1 MIYKDI
7 TPCKCVTH
15 KRGTKPQDKRAI
27 EGQLEERFRFACFLN
42 RFYGGLLLKNQ
53 PLSQTGSGRGFFFLK
68 KVLVKNTDLKKSY
81 FEWEDKLKENVTVK
95 SFTDSIHS
103 AISGNLELAE
113 LFNSLFKKAE
123 GERKCQ
129 LKK

>member
-1 MIYKDI
+1 MEYSPKINEQSRGNYQSNADLPVFCIALRWTSFEDI
-7 TPCKCVTH
+7 TPFTNRQWK
-15 KRGTKPQDKRAI
+15 G
-27 EGQLEERFRFACFLN
+27 FL
-42 RFYGGLLLKNQ
+42 
-53 PLSQTGSGRGFFFLK
+53 FLK

>member
-1 MIYKDI
+1 M
-7 TPCKCVTH
+7 
-15 KRGTKPQDKRAI
+15 
-27 EGQLEERFRFACFLN
+27 
-42 RFYGGLLLKNQ
+42 KNEV
-53 PLSQTGSGRGFFFLK
+53 SK
-68 KVLVKNTDLKKSY
+68 KQ
-81 FEWEDKLKENVTVK
+81 
-95 SFTDSIHS
+95 FTDSIHS

>member
-1 MIYKDI
+1 MKD
-7 TPCKCVTH
+7 
-15 KRGTKPQDKRAI
+15 
-27 EGQLEERFRFACFLN
+27 
-42 RFYGGLLLKNQ
+42 
-53 PLSQTGSGRGFFFLK
+53 
-68 KVLVKNTDLKKSY
+68 
-81 FEWEDKLKENVTVK
+81 NVTVK
-95 SFTDSIHS
+95 SFSDSIHS

>member
-1 MIYKDI
+1 MLQDI
-7 TPCKCVTH
+7 VIQ
-15 KRGTKPQDKRAI
+15 PQDKRAI

-42 RFYGGLLLKNQ
+42 RFLRWTSFEESTPFTNRQWK
-53 PLSQTGSGRGFFFLK
+53 GFLFFK
-68 KVLVKNTDLKKSY
+68 KVLIKNTDLKKSY
-81 FEWEDKLKENVTVK
+81 FEWEDKLKDNVTVK